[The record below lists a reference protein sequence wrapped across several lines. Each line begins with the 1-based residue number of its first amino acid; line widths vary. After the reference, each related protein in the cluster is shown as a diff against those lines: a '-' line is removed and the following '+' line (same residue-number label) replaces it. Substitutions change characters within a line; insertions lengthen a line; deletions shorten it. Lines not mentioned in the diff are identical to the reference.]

1 MFDGKAFAQK
11 ADELQRRKEL
21 KLQNEEK
28 ASEAKQAGD
37 IDTYKKYLKR
47 SVKVDPSQ
55 YQQAKTLLEA
65 CGVPCII
72 ARGEAE
78 ALAVALCRAGL
89 CDGVASNDLDCVCYG
104 APLFIRNLGNDEK
117 REVIQIKYEDVLK
130 QLNFSQ
136 E

>member
-1 MFDGKAFAQK
+1 M
-11 ADELQRRKEL
+11 
-21 KLQNEEK
+21 
-28 ASEAKQAGD
+28 
-37 IDTYKKYLKR
+37 
-47 SVKVDPSQ
+47 
-55 YQQAKTLLEA
+55 LEA

-72 ARGEAE
+72 AHGEAE

-117 REVIQIKYEDVLK
+117 REVIQIKYDDVLK

-136 E
+136 EQFVDLCILLGCDYLETVKGVGPKSAFKLI